1 MFSSTVR
8 SRSLVSACGITPII
22 RRAAFGSFATS
33 CPAMRAFP
41 AVIGISVVI
50 MRISVDFPAPF
61 GPSSPKISPS
71 FTLKETSSTA
81 VKSPYFLTM

>member
-1 MFSSTVR
+1 M
-8 SRSLVSACGITPII
+8 SACGITPIM

-33 CPAMRAFP
+33 WPAMRAFP